1 MPSDVQMTEQKDG
14 SGVLLSLESKDLEH
28 LQSAQA
34 LLVKNLPAD
43 AQAISIQ
50 YDSPSFARAASPDA
64 NASHVSARARPS

>member
-1 MPSDVQMTEQKDG
+1 MPIDMQITEQKDG

-34 LLVKNLPAD
+34 LLVKTLPAD

-50 YDSPSFARAASPDA
+50 YDSPNFARAASSEA
-64 NASHVSARARPS
+64 KSTRGLGKNTA